1 MRTDSP
7 SRAARALLCIG
18 ALVFTTSA
26 PGATPTVADE
36 AKLQALQQQLDEL
49 SQQLERLEAARTAP
63 APAQRQPMQTRWP
76 MQNRMHALQQMPGM
90 EARGCGAGMM
100 TGASG
105 SMWAPTAAPSLPEA
119 DSRGARLIGKYCAQC
134 HAPPSPSLHTAEE
147 WAGVTQ
153 RMRGHIGELAA
164 SGVGVQM
171 PDASDLNAL
180 TQYLSKHGRAEP

>member
-26 PGATPTVADE
+26 TGATPTVADE

-63 APAQRQPMQTRWP
+63 AQRQPMQTRWP
-76 MQNRMHALQQMPGM
+76 MQNRMHALRQMPGM

-119 DSRGARLIGKYCAQC
+119 DSRGARLVGKYCAQC

-180 TQYLSKHGRAEP
+180 TQYLGKHGRAEP